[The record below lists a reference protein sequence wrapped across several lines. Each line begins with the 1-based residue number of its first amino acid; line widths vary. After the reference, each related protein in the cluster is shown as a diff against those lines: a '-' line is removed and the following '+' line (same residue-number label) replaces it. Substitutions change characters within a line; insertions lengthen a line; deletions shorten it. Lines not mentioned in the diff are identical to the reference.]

1 MESLGHSVFSLY
13 IRKNLLTEDF
23 TGNLTDIEQDVF
35 ISKQRHPQSKH
46 RHPQKQLSCSALL
59 AALDCDCVYAI
70 I

>member
-35 ISKQRHPQSKH
+35 ISKPVNKDSK
-46 RHPQKQLSCSALL
+46 QK
-59 AALDCDCVYAI
+59 
-70 I
+70 